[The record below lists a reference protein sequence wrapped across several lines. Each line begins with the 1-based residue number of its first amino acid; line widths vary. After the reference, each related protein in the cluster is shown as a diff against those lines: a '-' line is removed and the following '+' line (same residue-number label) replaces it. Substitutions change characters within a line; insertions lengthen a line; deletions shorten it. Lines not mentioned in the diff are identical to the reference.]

1 MNNQLEGRIQRVDRK
16 NKQIVI
22 NDDVF
27 ICDNK
32 VKFSSNNQ
40 KKIRFRNLK
49 KDMLVQL
56 DFEISPEGLL
66 AKRIHIQT
74 KMKNNDK
81 QNTKSNKRENADR
94 SKSSYGSY

>member
-1 MNNQLEGRIQRVDRK
+1 MMMFLSAITK
-16 NKQIVI
+16 
-22 NDDVF
+22 
-27 ICDNK
+27 
-32 VKFSSNNQ
+32 SNFHQ
-40 KKIRFRNLK
+40 TIKKIRFRNLK

-56 DFEISPEGLL
+56 DFEISPVGLL

-94 SKSSYGSY
+94 SKSGYGSY